1 MISMNE
7 LKCGGGGG
15 LPEAL
20 RAQVAPGLRQ
30 RFRRLARYADVGR
43 PVGLA
48 RLPLAS
54 VSTGANGHRRW
65 QFKYGTRSSQWRRSR
80 RSARA
85 RL

>member
-1 MISMNE
+1 MNE

-30 RFRRLARYADVGR
+30 RFRHLARYADVGR

-48 RLPLAS
+48 LLPLAS

-65 QFKYGTRSSQWRRSR
+65 QFKYGTRSSQWKRSR